1 MTCPEKLTE
10 VEDILDIPAPTTDIT
25 EDASTTPQ
33 EIIPE
38 KTVEPAKQ
46 VRFVI
51 TRKKLIAKPIKI
63 TLKQRSK
70 SRKGRKS
77 VKRVEAD
84 SKETSCKI
92 CGETFKNG
100 VALGGHASKA
110 HPGGSLAYK
119 RKIEVREARAEE
131 RQFLLKSKEW
141 FTDHFPA
148 ADPKAQQSRGYI
160 TKIKVLLM
168 NGRIPD
174 INDFKRIENPN

>member
-1 MTCPEKLTE
+1 M
-10 VEDILDIPAPTTDIT
+10 
-25 EDASTTPQ
+25 
-33 EIIPE
+33 
-38 KTVEPAKQ
+38 
-46 VRFVI
+46 
-51 TRKKLIAKPIKI
+51 KKRP
-63 TLKQRSK
+63 K
-70 SRKGRKS
+70 SRKGRKP
-77 VKRVEAD
+77 VKKVEAD

-92 CGETFKNG
+92 CGDTFKNG

-131 RQFLLKSKEW
+131 RQFLLKAKEW
-141 FTDHFPA
+141 FSDHFPA

-168 NGRIPD
+168 NGKIPD